1 MLFGCCSHYTHW
13 PPICQPLFSRNFS
26 RVKAKK
32 PRVSPPEPH
41 RKKQWDR
48 QAPAAL
54 RIVSPHGGDSVL
66 GLLKE
71 KRVRDA
77 LVGLALLL
85 ATAGLVAAP
94 GEAITGARDGL
105 TLCFN
110 VIVPSLF
117 PFFVLSSLVVDL
129 GLAAYLGRA
138 LEGLMR
144 PLFRVSGSCA
154 AAVALG
160 FIGGYPVGAR
170 TALQLYQQG
179 LCSRTEAERLLAF
192 CNNSGPAFILG
203 VVGAGIFG
211 DSRVGLLL
219 YLTHALASLLVGL
232 IFRFYGGSHRSRS
245 SHAPAKPIQAV
256 TVPAAFTGA
265 VSRALQS
272 TLNICAFVVF
282 FAVVL
287 QLLSVYG
294 AFAALAQLLAAVGF
308 QPEWAQRLV
317 AGLLELSSGVSSLRG
332 DAQLAGRVSMAA
344 FMLGWAGLS
353 VHCQVLSFLV
363 DSGLSAKTYLAGK
376 LCHGLIA
383 AGLTWGLT
391 RLFPLSAPVA
401 DYLADQAESIASLD
415 FSTALAASSL
425 AALGGWLILAA
436 LCRRLW
442 RNKCGNSP
450 RYRV

>member
-1 MLFGCCSHYTHW
+1 MAL
-13 PPICQPLFSRNFS
+13 LRLL
-26 RVKAKK
+26 REKK
-32 PRVSPPEPH
+32 
-41 RKKQWDR
+41 
-48 QAPAAL
+48 
-54 RIVSPHGGDSVL
+54 
-66 GLLKE
+66 
-71 KRVRDA
+71 VRDA
-77 LVGLALLL
+77 LVGLALLI

-94 GEAITGARDGL
+94 GEAITGAKDGL
-105 TLCFN
+105 ALCFN

-129 GLAAYLGRA
+129 GLAAYLGGA

-179 LCSRTEAERLLAF
+179 LCTKTEAERLLAF

-211 DSRVGLLL
+211 DSRVGFLL

-232 IFRFYGGSHRSRS
+232 LFRFHGGSERRHS
-245 SHAPAKPIQAV
+245 SKSCPKPIRTV

-265 VSRALQS
+265 VTRSLQS

-287 QLLSVYG
+287 QLLSAYG
-294 AFAALAQLLAAVGF
+294 VFAALANLLALAGF
-308 QPEWAQRLV
+308 EQEWARRMV

-332 DAQLAGRVSMAA
+332 SAQLAGRVSMAA

-391 RLFPLSAPVA
+391 RLFPLTAPVA
-401 DYLADQAESIASLD
+401 DYLAEQAESIAALD

-425 AALGGWLILAA
+425 AALAGWLILAA
-436 LCRRLW
+436 LCRSLW
-442 RNKCGNSP
+442 RNKCGNLP
-450 RYRV
+450 HCRV

>member
-1 MLFGCCSHYTHW
+1 ML
-13 PPICQPLFSRNFS
+13 R
-26 RVKAKK
+26 
-32 PRVSPPEPH
+32 
-41 RKKQWDR
+41 
-48 QAPAAL
+48 
-54 RIVSPHGGDSVL
+54 
-66 GLLKE
+66 LLKE
-71 KRVRDA
+71 KQVRDT
-77 LVGLALLL
+77 LVGLALVI
-85 ATAGLVAAP
+85 AAAGLVAAP
-94 GEAITGARDGL
+94 GQAIAGAKDGL
-105 TLCFN
+105 ALCFN

-179 LCSRTEAERLLAF
+179 LCTKTEAERLLSF

-211 DSRVGLLL
+211 DSRVGLML

-232 IFRFYGGSHRSRS
+232 LFRFYGGSDRRRAAASQ
-245 SHAPAKPIQAV
+245 PKPIQAV

-265 VSRALQS
+265 VARSLQS

-287 QLLSVYG
+287 QLLSTYG
-294 AFAALAQLLAAVGF
+294 VFTFLAQLLSLAGF
-308 QPEWAQRLV
+308 QPEWARRLV
-317 AGLLELSSGVSSLRG
+317 AGLLELSSGVSSLQ
-332 DAQLAGRVSMAA
+332 DTAQLAGRMSMAA

-363 DSGLSAKTYLAGK
+363 DSGLSAKTYLA
-376 LCHGLIA
+376 I
-383 AGLTWGLT
+383 
-391 RLFPLSAPVA
+391 SAP
-401 DYLADQAESIASLD
+401 
-415 FSTALAASSL
+415 
-425 AALGGWLILAA
+425 
-436 LCRRLW
+436 RLNMFVKQHG
-442 RNKCGNSP
+442 RFLP
-450 RYRV
+450 

>member
-1 MLFGCCSHYTHW
+1 MLK
-13 PPICQPLFSRNFS
+13 L
-26 RVKAKK
+26 
-32 PRVSPPEPH
+32 
-41 RKKQWDR
+41 
-48 QAPAAL
+48 L
-54 RIVSPHGGDSVL
+54 R
-66 GLLKE
+66 E
-71 KRVRDA
+71 KRIRDA
-77 LVGLALLL
+77 LAGLALVI
-85 ATAGLVAAP
+85 ATAGLVILP
-94 GEAITGARDGL
+94 DQAISGAKDGL
-105 TLCFN
+105 ALCYN

-138 LEGLMR
+138 MEGIMR
-144 PLFRVSGSCA
+144 PLFRVSGSCS

-179 LCSRTEAERLLAF
+179 LCTRAEAERLLAF

-219 YLTHALASLLVGL
+219 YLTHALASVLVGL
-232 IFRFYGGSHRSRS
+232 LFRFYGGRDTDRASAAR
-245 SHAPAKPIQAV
+245 PKPIQTV

-265 VSRALQS
+265 VTRSFQN

-287 QLLSVYG
+287 QLLSACGV
-294 AFAALAQLLAAVGF
+294 FTALARVLALAGF
-308 QPEWAQRLV
+308 EPEWAKRLI

-332 DAQLAGRVSMAA
+332 GAQLTGRVSMAA

-353 VHCQVLSFLV
+353 VHCQVLAFLV
-363 DSGLSAKTYLAGK
+363 DSGLSAKTYLLGK
-376 LCHGLIA
+376 LCHGFIA
-383 AGLTWGLT
+383 AGLTWCLT

-401 DYLADQAESIASLD
+401 EYLADQAESIAALD
-415 FSTALAASSL
+415 FSKALAASSL
-425 AALGGWLILAA
+425 AALGGWLLLAA
-436 LCRRLW
+436 LCRSLW
-442 RNKCGNSP
+442 RNKCGNP
-450 RYRV
+450 RRFRV

>member
-1 MLFGCCSHYTHW
+1 MLR
-13 PPICQPLFSRNFS
+13 LLRE
-26 RVKAKK
+26 KK
-32 PRVSPPEPH
+32 M
-41 RKKQWDR
+41 
-48 QAPAAL
+48 
-54 RIVSPHGGDSVL
+54 
-66 GLLKE
+66 
-71 KRVRDA
+71 RDA
-77 LVGLALLL
+77 LVGLTLLL

-94 GEAITGARDGL
+94 GEAIAGAKDGL

-129 GLAAYLGRA
+129 GLAAYLGQA

-154 AAVALG
+154 AALALG

-179 LCSRTEAERLLAF
+179 LCTKAEAERLLAF

-232 IFRFYGGSHRSRS
+232 LFRFYGGSERKRPPKAQS
-245 SHAPAKPIQAV
+245 KPIQAV
-256 TVPAAFTGA
+256 TIPAAFTGA
-265 VSRALQS
+265 VTRSLQS

-282 FAVVL
+282 FSVVL
-287 QLLSVYG
+287 QLMSAYG
-294 AFAALAQLLAAVGF
+294 LFAGLAQLLALAGF
-308 QPEWAQRLV
+308 QAEWARRLV

-332 DAQLAGRVSMAA
+332 STQLAGRVSMAA

-376 LCHGLIA
+376 LCHGFIA
-383 AGLTWGLT
+383 AALTWCLT
-391 RLFPLSAPVA
+391 QLFPLSAPVA
-401 DYLADQAESIASLD
+401 DYLAEQTESIAALD

-425 AALGGWLILAA
+425 AALGGWLLLAA
-436 LCRRLW
+436 ICRSLW
-442 RNKCGNSP
+442 RNKCGNPP
-450 RYRV
+450 RYPV

>member
-1 MLFGCCSHYTHW
+1 
-13 PPICQPLFSRNFS
+13 
-26 RVKAKK
+26 V
-32 PRVSPPEPH
+32 
-41 RKKQWDR
+41 
-48 QAPAAL
+48 L
-54 RIVSPHGGDSVL
+54 R
-66 GLLKE
+66 LLKE
-71 KRVRDA
+71 KKVRDA
-77 LVGLALLL
+77 LAGLALLL

-94 GEAITGARDGL
+94 GEAIAGGKDGL
-105 TLCFN
+105 ALCFN

-129 GLAAYLGRA
+129 GLAAYLGRVM
-138 LEGLMR
+138 EGLMR

-179 LCSRTEAERLLAF
+179 LCSKTEAERLLAF
-192 CNNSGPAFILG
+192 CNNSGPAFVLG
-203 VVGAGIFG
+203 VVGAGVFG

-232 IFRFYGGSHRSRS
+232 LFRFYGGREEHKTSAR
-245 SHAPAKPIQAV
+245 PQPKPIRAV
-256 TVPAAFTGA
+256 TLPAAFTGA

-282 FAVVL
+282 FSVVL
-287 QLLSVYG
+287 QLLSAYG
-294 AFAALAQLLAAVGF
+294 VFTALAKLLAAAGF
-308 QPEWAQRLV
+308 RPEWARRLV

-332 DAQLAGRVSMAA
+332 GAQLAGRVSMAA

-363 DSGLSAKTYLAGK
+363 DSGLSARTYLAGK

-401 DYLADQAESIASLD
+401 DYLADQAESIAALD

-425 AALGGWLILAA
+425 AALAGWLLLAA
-436 LCRRLW
+436 LCRSLW
-442 RNKCGNSP
+442 RNKCGDPP
-450 RYRV
+450 RGRV

>member
-1 MLFGCCSHYTHW
+1 MLRLLR
-13 PPICQPLFSRNFS
+13 Q
-26 RVKAKK
+26 KK
-32 PRVSPPEPH
+32 
-41 RKKQWDR
+41 
-48 QAPAAL
+48 
-54 RIVSPHGGDSVL
+54 
-66 GLLKE
+66 
-71 KRVRDA
+71 VRDA
-77 LVGLALLL
+77 LAASALLI
-85 ATAGLVAAP
+85 ATAALVISP
-94 GEAITGARDGL
+94 GEAINGAKDGL
-105 TLCFN
+105 ALCFN

-138 LEGLMR
+138 MEGLMR

-170 TALQLYQQG
+170 TALQLYEQG
-179 LCSRTEAERLLAF
+179 LCSKTEAERLLAF

-203 VVGAGIFG
+203 VVGAGVFG

-232 IFRFYGGSHRSRS
+232 LFRFYGGWERRRAC
-245 SHAPAKPIQAV
+245 APRPKPIQTV
-256 TVPAAFTGA
+256 TLPAAFTGA

-287 QLLSVYG
+287 RLLSAYG
-294 AFAALAQLLAAVGF
+294 ALSGAAALLSLAGF
-308 QPEWAQRLV
+308 EGEWARRLV
-317 AGLLELSSGVSSLRG
+317 AGLLELSSGVASLQG
-332 DAQLAGRVSMAA
+332 GAGLAGRGSVAA

-363 DSGLSAKTYLAGK
+363 DSGLSARVYLAGK

-383 AGLTWGLT
+383 AALTWGLT

-401 DYLADQAESIASLD
+401 DYLVEQTESIAALD
-415 FSTALAASSL
+415 FSTALAASTL
-425 AALGGWLILAA
+425 AALAGWLILAW
-436 LCRRLW
+436 LCGPLLRKSCGKSRRH
-442 RNKCGNSP
+442 G
-450 RYRV
+450 V

>member
-1 MLFGCCSHYTHW
+1 MLRLLR
-13 PPICQPLFSRNFS
+13 Q
-26 RVKAKK
+26 KK
-32 PRVSPPEPH
+32 
-41 RKKQWDR
+41 
-48 QAPAAL
+48 
-54 RIVSPHGGDSVL
+54 
-66 GLLKE
+66 
-71 KRVRDA
+71 VRDA
-77 LVGLALLL
+77 LVASALLI
-85 ATAGLVAAP
+85 ATAALVISP
-94 GEAITGARDGL
+94 GEAINGAKDGL
-105 TLCFN
+105 ALCFN

-138 LEGLMR
+138 MEGLMR

-170 TALQLYQQG
+170 TALQLYEQG
-179 LCSRTEAERLLAF
+179 LCSKTEAERLLAF

-203 VVGAGIFG
+203 VVGAGVFG

-232 IFRFYGGSHRSRS
+232 LFRFYGGWERRRAC
-245 SHAPAKPIQAV
+245 APRPKPIQTV
-256 TVPAAFTGA
+256 TLPAAFTGA

-287 QLLSVYG
+287 RLLSAYG
-294 AFAALAQLLAAVGF
+294 ALSGAAALLSLAGF
-308 QPEWAQRLV
+308 EGEWARRLV
-317 AGLLELSSGVSSLRG
+317 AGLLELSSGVASLQG
-332 DAQLAGRVSMAA
+332 GAGLAGRVSMAA

-363 DSGLSAKTYLAGK
+363 DSGLSARVYLAGK

-383 AGLTWGLT
+383 AALTWGLT

-401 DYLADQAESIASLD
+401 DYLVEQTESIAALD
-415 FSTALAASSL
+415 FSTALAASTL
-425 AALGGWLILAA
+425 AALAGWLILAW
-436 LCRRLW
+436 LCGPLLQKSCGKSRRH
-442 RNKCGNSP
+442 G
-450 RYRV
+450 V

>member
-1 MLFGCCSHYTHW
+1 MLRLLR
-13 PPICQPLFSRNFS
+13 Q
-26 RVKAKK
+26 KK
-32 PRVSPPEPH
+32 
-41 RKKQWDR
+41 
-48 QAPAAL
+48 
-54 RIVSPHGGDSVL
+54 
-66 GLLKE
+66 
-71 KRVRDA
+71 VRDA
-77 LVGLALLL
+77 LAASALLI
-85 ATAGLVAAP
+85 ATAALVISP
-94 GEAITGARDGL
+94 GEAINGAKDGL
-105 TLCFN
+105 ALCFN

-138 LEGLMR
+138 MEGLMR

-170 TALQLYQQG
+170 TALHLFQQG
-179 LCSRTEAERLLAF
+179 LCTKTEAERLLAF

-203 VVGAGIFG
+203 VVGAGVFG

-232 IFRFYGGSHRSRS
+232 LFRFYGGWERRRAC
-245 SHAPAKPIQAV
+245 APRPKPIQTV
-256 TVPAAFTGA
+256 TLPAAFTGA

-287 QLLSVYG
+287 RLLSAYG
-294 AFAALAQLLAAVGF
+294 ALSGAAALLSLAGF
-308 QPEWAQRLV
+308 EGEWARRLV
-317 AGLLELSSGVSSLRG
+317 AGLLELSSGVASLQG
-332 DAQLAGRVSMAA
+332 GAGLAGRVSMAA

-363 DSGLSAKTYLAGK
+363 DSGLSARVYLAGK

-383 AGLTWGLT
+383 AALTWGLT

-401 DYLADQAESIASLD
+401 DYLVEQTESIAALD
-415 FSTALAASSL
+415 FSTALAASTL
-425 AALGGWLILAA
+425 AALAGWLILAW
-436 LCRRLW
+436 LCGPLLQKSCGKSRRH
-442 RNKCGNSP
+442 G
-450 RYRV
+450 V

>member
-1 MLFGCCSHYTHW
+1 M
-13 PPICQPLFSRNFS
+13 P
-26 RVKAKK
+26 V
-32 PRVSPPEPH
+32 
-41 RKKQWDR
+41 
-48 QAPAAL
+48 L
-54 RIVSPHGGDSVL
+54 R
-66 GLLKE
+66 LLREQKT
-71 KRVRDA
+71 RDA
-77 LVGLALLL
+77 LAALALLI

-94 GEAITGARDGL
+94 AQAIDGARDGL

-129 GLAAYLGRA
+129 GLAAYLGRTM
-138 LEGLMR
+138 EGLMR

-170 TALQLYQQG
+170 TALQLYEQG
-179 LCSRTEAERLLAF
+179 LCSKPEAERLLAF

-219 YLTHALASLLVGL
+219 YLTHALASLMVGL
-232 IFRFYGGSHRSRS
+232 LFRFYGGWEEKRASPSH
-245 SHAPAKPIQAV
+245 PKPIRTV
-256 TVPAAFTGA
+256 TLPAAFTGA

-287 QLLSVYG
+287 RLLS
-294 AFAALAQLLAAVGF
+294 AFGVLAAVARLLSLAGLEA
-308 QPEWAQRLV
+308 EWANRLV
-317 AGLLELSSGVSSLRG
+317 AGLLELSSGVASLQG
-332 DAQLAGRVSMAA
+332 GAGLTGRVSLAA

-363 DSGLSAKTYLAGK
+363 DSGLSARVYLAGK

-383 AGLTWGLT
+383 AGLTYALT

-401 DYLADQAESIASLD
+401 DYLVEQTESIAALD
-415 FSTALAASSL
+415 FSTALAVSTL
-425 AALGGWLILAA
+425 AALAGWLILAG
-436 LCRRLW
+436 LCGSLLRKKSGKL
-442 RNKCGNSP
+442 P
-450 RYRV
+450 RPGV

>member
-1 MLFGCCSHYTHW
+1 MGV
-13 PPICQPLFSRNFS
+13 RA
-26 RVKAKK
+26 V
-32 PRVSPPEPH
+32 
-41 RKKQWDR
+41 
-48 QAPAAL
+48 L
-54 RIVSPHGGDSVL
+54 R
-66 GLLKE
+66 LLREQKT
-71 KRVRDA
+71 RDA
-77 LVGLALLL
+77 LAALALLI

-94 GEAITGARDGL
+94 AQAIAGAKDGL

-129 GLAAYLGRA
+129 GLAACLGRA
-138 LEGLMR
+138 MEGLMR

-170 TALQLYQQG
+170 TALQLYEQG
-179 LCSRTEAERLLAF
+179 LCSKPEAERLLAF

-232 IFRFYGGSHRSRS
+232 LFRFYGGSEHRRATASR
-245 SHAPAKPIQAV
+245 PKPIQTV
-256 TVPAAFTGA
+256 TLPAAFTGA
-265 VSRALQS
+265 VSRSLQS

-287 QLLSVYG
+287 RLLSAYG
-294 AFAALAQLLAAVGF
+294 VLAAVARLLSLAGLEA
-308 QPEWAQRLV
+308 EWANRLV
-317 AGLLELSSGVSSLRG
+317 AGLLELSSGVASLQG
-332 DAQLAGRVSMAA
+332 GAGLTGRVSLAA

-363 DSGLSAKTYLAGK
+363 DSGLSARVYLAGK

-383 AGLTWGLT
+383 AGLTYALT

-401 DYLADQAESIASLD
+401 DYLVEQTESIAALD
-415 FSTALAASSL
+415 FSTALAASTL
-425 AALGGWLILAA
+425 AALAGWLILAG
-436 LCRRLW
+436 LCGSLLR
-442 RNKCGNSP
+442 KKYGKSSQS
-450 RYRV
+450 RV

>member
-1 MLFGCCSHYTHW
+1 MLR
-13 PPICQPLFSRNFS
+13 L
-26 RVKAKK
+26 
-32 PRVSPPEPH
+32 
-41 RKKQWDR
+41 
-48 QAPAAL
+48 L
-54 RIVSPHGGDSVL
+54 R
-66 GLLKE
+66 E

-77 LVGLALLL
+77 LAALALLV

-94 GEAITGARDGL
+94 GEAIEGAKDGL
-105 TLCFN
+105 LLCFN

-170 TALQLYQQG
+170 TALQLYEQG
-179 LCSRTEAERLLAF
+179 LCSKTEAERLLAF

-232 IFRFYGGSHRSRS
+232 LFRFYGGGRVGR
-245 SHAPAKPIQAV
+245 ARGQRPKPIRTV
-256 TVPAAFTGA
+256 TLPAAFTGA

-287 QLLSVYG
+287 RLLSAYG
-294 AFAALAQLLAAVGF
+294 ALSALAELLSLAGF
-308 QPEWAQRLV
+308 EGEWARRLV
-317 AGLLELSSGVSSLRG
+317 AGLLELSSGVASLRG
-332 DAQLAGRVSMAA
+332 SAQLVGRVSMAA

-363 DSGLSAKTYLAGK
+363 DSGLSARVYLAGK

-383 AGLTWGLT
+383 AALTYLLT

-401 DYLADQAESIASLD
+401 DYLAEQTESIAALD
-415 FSTALAASSL
+415 FSTALAASTL
-425 AALGGWLILAA
+425 AALAGWLILAG
-436 LCRRLW
+436 LCGFLLRK
-442 RNKCGNSP
+442 KCGNAA
-450 RYRV
+450 

>member
-1 MLFGCCSHYTHW
+1 MLR
-13 PPICQPLFSRNFS
+13 LL
-26 RVKAKK
+26 
-32 PRVSPPEPH
+32 
-41 RKKQWDR
+41 R
-48 QAPAAL
+48 QQ
-54 RIVSPHGGDSVL
+54 
-66 GLLKE
+66 K
-71 KRVRDA
+71 VRDA
-77 LVGLALLL
+77 LAGLALII

-94 GEAITGARDGL
+94 GEAIAGAKDGL
-105 TLCFN
+105 VLCFN

-179 LCSRTEAERLLAF
+179 LCSKPEAERLLAF

-232 IFRFYGGSHRSRS
+232 LFRFHGGAGRRRAAVSPS
-245 SHAPAKPIQAV
+245 KPIQAV
-256 TVPAAFTGA
+256 TLPAAFTGA
-265 VSRALQS
+265 VVRSLQS

-282 FAVVL
+282 FSVVL
-287 QLLSVYG
+287 QLLSAFGV
-294 AFAALAQLLAAVGF
+294 FAALADLLALAGF
-308 QPEWAQRLV
+308 EPEWARRLV

-332 DAQLAGRVSMAA
+332 DTHLAGRVSMAA

-353 VHCQVLSFLV
+353 VHCQVLSFLI

-383 AGLTWGLT
+383 AGLTWCLT
-391 RLFPLSAPVA
+391 RVFPLSAPVA
-401 DYLADQAESIASLD
+401 NYLAEQAESIAALD

-425 AALGGWLILAA
+425 AALAGWLFLAA
-436 LCRRLW
+436 LCRSLW
-442 RNKCGNSP
+442 RNKCGNS
-450 RYRV
+450 RHYRV

>member
-1 MLFGCCSHYTHW
+1 MLA
-13 PPICQPLFSRNFS
+13 IL
-26 RVKAKK
+26 
-32 PRVSPPEPH
+32 
-41 RKKQWDR
+41 RKKGVRD
-48 QAPAAL
+48 
-54 RIVSPHGGDSVL
+54 
-66 GLLKE
+66 GLL
-71 KRVRDA
+71 
-77 LVGLALLL
+77 GLALLICAAAL
-85 ATAGLVAAP
+85 VLVPQEAMAGAK
-94 GEAITGARDGL
+94 DGL

-138 LEGLMR
+138 MEGLMR

-203 VVGAGIFG
+203 VVGAGVFG
-211 DSRVGLLL
+211 DGRVGLLL
-219 YLTHALASLLVGL
+219 YLTHALASVMVGL
-232 IFRFYGGSHRSRS
+232 IFRFYGGAVKSKNPSQRS
-245 SHAPAKPIQAV
+245 KPISTV
-256 TVPAAFTGA
+256 TLPAAFTGA
-265 VSRALQS
+265 VTRAMQS

-287 QLLSVYG
+287 RLLS
-294 AFAALAQLLAAVGF
+294 AFGVLSLVARGLSLLGF
-308 QPEWAQRLV
+308 REEWAKRLV

-332 DAQLAGRVSMAA
+332 EAQLAGRVSTAA

-353 VHCQVLSFLV
+353 VHCQVLSFLS
-363 DSGLSAKTYLAGK
+363 DSGLSVRVYLAGK

-383 AGLTWGLT
+383 AALTWAVT
-391 RLFPLSAPVA
+391 RIVPLSAPVA
-401 DYLADQAESIASLD
+401 DYLIDQTESIAALD
-415 FSTALAASSL
+415 FSTALVLSTVAAFG
-425 AALGGWLILAA
+425 AWVAITA
-436 LCRRLW
+436 LCGTLLRK
-442 RNKCGNSP
+442 KCGKS
-450 RYRV
+450 RTDGV